1 MLTLTYSFKLKPN
14 KEQIRIIEQTLEVSR
29 KVWNFALAERKD
41 WYKSRKSA
49 VNYSSLISEY
59 IIPADSPYPN
69 YNHQAKQLTLA
80 KKDNSELSRDIAVL
94 CPYNAQVL
102 QQVLK
107 RLDKAFT
114 DMKDRNFGFPRFK
127 KENQFRS
134 YVYPQMLNNPL
145 KYGGVKLPQLGW
157 VKFRQSRPPLPP
169 LTKGGKGGLNLNKQE

>member
-1 MLTLTYSFKLKPN
+1 LKPT

-41 WYKSRKSA
+41 WYKSRKSPA
-49 VNYSSLISEY
+49 NYCSLVSEY
-59 IIPADSPYPN
+59 IIPTDSPYPN

-80 KKDNSELSRDIAVL
+80 KKDSLELKLV
-94 CPYNAQVL
+94 NAQVL

-114 DMKDRNFGFPRFK
+114 DMKDRKFGFPRFK

-134 YVYPQMLNNPL
+134 YVYP
-145 KYGGVKLPQLGW
+145 
-157 VKFRQSRPPLPP
+157 
-169 LTKGGKGGLNLNKQE
+169 